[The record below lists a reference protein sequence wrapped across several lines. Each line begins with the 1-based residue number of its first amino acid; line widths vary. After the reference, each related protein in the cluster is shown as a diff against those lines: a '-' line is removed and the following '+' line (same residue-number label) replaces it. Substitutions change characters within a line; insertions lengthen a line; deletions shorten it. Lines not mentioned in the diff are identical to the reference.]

1 MSFLGMNLPVILI
14 FKFLL
19 IYYTTLSA
27 AENVETGLNEATSFI
42 KNGMAYQMQ
51 SLRMKRAMSTDLK
64 YQWKFPIKFYIA
76 DDINTTAVRVGLKRF
91 EKYTCLRFKE
101 ECFEL
106 GRHQG
111 IRFFRGKGCA
121 SSLGKVFENE
131 PQGLSLAYTCDTPGT
146 VQQTMGHALGMLRE
160 QRRTDNDKYVRRLL
174 WNINTTYLGKF
185 MKKNASDTFGVP
197 YDLGSGM
204 HSGRYDFS
212 ANGKET
218 LLPLDKSFIRTIG
231 QIEFSFNDYKLLNIY
246 YCDKKCPEKLNC
258 LNYGYTDPND
268 CTKCRCPTF
277 YGGTYCEK
285 KRVSDEGCPHSE
297 IRLNQ
302 REASFTITGI
312 KTCFFY
318 ISTEERKR
326 IKISLGPST
335 RLYVNPLS
343 NTWCPVGK
351 GLEIRH
357 VADKGSTGALFCGKH
372 KGFATLSEANYTN
385 LKYVGT
391 SEEDRLELILLR
403 EPN

>member
-1 MSFLGMNLPVILI
+1 MRLPFILI
-14 FKFLL
+14 FKLSL
-19 IYYTTLSA
+19 IF
-27 AENVETGLNEATSFI
+27 FI
-42 KNGMAYQMQ
+42 KTSAIENSENDLNVASTFTKDDIDLPMQ
-51 SLRMKRAMSTDLK
+51 SLRMKRAMSTELK
-64 YQWKFPIKFYIA
+64 YEWKFPIKFYIA

-160 QRRTDNDKYVRRLL
+160 QRRIDNDKYVRRLL

-185 MKKNASDTFGVP
+185 MKKNASDTYGVP
-197 YDLGSGM
+197 YDIGSGM
-204 HSGRYDFS
+204 HSGRYDYS
-212 ANGKET
+212 VNKKDT
-218 LLPLDKSFIRTIG
+218 ILPLDKSFIKTIG

-246 YCDKKCPEKLNC
+246 YCNNQCPVKLKC
-258 LNYGYTDPND
+258 LNYGYTDPNN
-268 CTKCRCPTF
+268 CNICRCPTF
-277 YGGTYCEK
+277 YGGKYCH
-285 KRVSDEGCPHSE
+285 KRRISDEGCPPAE
-297 IRLNQ
+297 IQLNQ
-302 REASFTITGI
+302 RETSFTIIGK

-318 ISTEERKR
+318 ITTDEKK
-326 IKISLGPST
+326 KIRVNLGPST
-335 RLYVNPLS
+335 KMYVNPLS
-343 NTWCPVGK
+343 KDWCPVGK

-357 VADKGSTGALFCGKH
+357 ITDKGSTGAMFCGKM
-372 KGFATLSEANYTN
+372 KGSVTLSEANYTN
-385 LKYVGT
+385 IKYVGT
-391 SEEDRLELILLR
+391 SDDDRLHLILLR